1 MNKQDKRKYE
11 RMISDV
17 ADSLLLTA
25 QREAFNITDGVF
37 RDILTA
43 MHTKIEQYFKEHPKK

>member
-17 ADSLLLTA
+17 ADSLMLTA
-25 QREAFNITDGVF
+25 HREAFDITESVF

-43 MHTKIEQYFKEHPKK
+43 LHMKIEQYFQEHPKK

>member
-25 QREAFNITDGVF
+25 QREAFDFTEGVF

-43 MHTKIEQYFKEHPKK
+43 MHVKIEQYFKEHPKK

>member
-17 ADSLLLTA
+17 ADSLMLTA
-25 QREAFNITDGVF
+25 HREAFDITEGVF

-43 MHTKIEQYFKEHPKK
+43 LHQKIEQYFQEHRRT

>member
-1 MNKQDKRKYE
+1 MNKQDKRKYD

-25 QREAFNITDGVF
+25 QREAFDFTEGVF

-43 MHTKIEQYFKEHPKK
+43 MHAKIELYFKEHPKK

>member
-17 ADSLLLTA
+17 ADRLLIDA
-25 QREAFNITDGVF
+25 HREAFDITEGVF

-43 MHTKIEQYFKEHPKK
+43 MHTKIELYFKEHPKK

>member
-25 QREAFNITDGVF
+25 QREAFDFTESVF

-43 MHTKIEQYFKEHPKK
+43 MHVKIEQYFKEHPKK